1 MNNTNNNKTKSPKI
15 VLIDD
20 DPIFLN
26 LMEFAAEKAG
36 FEVESYA
43 SLGELGHLGSI
54 KKFDLAIVDY
64 QLEQMTGVEI
74 AEYFSVFFADIP
86 LILVSANR
94 EENLDKTKWPKSITR
109 FVSKHEG
116 FSEVLNAARS
126 ACNMSI
132 SA

>member
-1 MNNTNNNKTKSPKI
+1 MDNRNRDKHYAPRV

-36 FEVESYA
+36 FTVESYT
-43 SLGELGHLGSI
+43 SLAELGHLGTI

-74 AEYFSVFFADIP
+74 AEYFSVFFSNIP
-86 LILVSANR
+86 LILVSANK
-94 EENLDKTKWPKSITR
+94 EEIFDKSHWPKSITR
-109 FVSKHEG
+109 FVSKQEG
-116 FSEVLNAARS
+116 FLEVINAART

-132 SA
+132 PA

>member
-1 MNNTNNNKTKSPKI
+1 MNNTNSSKSKNPKL

-36 FEVESYA
+36 FDVEAYS

-74 AEYFSVFFADIP
+74 AEYFSAFFADIP
-86 LILVSANR
+86 LILVSATP
-94 EENLDKTKWPKSITR
+94 EDSFDMTHWPKSITR

-116 FSEVLNAARS
+116 FKEVLNAARS

-132 SA
+132 PA